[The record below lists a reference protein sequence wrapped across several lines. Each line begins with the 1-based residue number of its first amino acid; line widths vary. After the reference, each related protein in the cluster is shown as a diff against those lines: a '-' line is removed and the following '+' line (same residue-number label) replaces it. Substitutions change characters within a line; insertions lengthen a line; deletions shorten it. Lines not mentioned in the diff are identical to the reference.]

1 LDHSFKIS
9 FSIYSKLSLFI
20 SLLIL
25 IVVLTGSDSSTNI
38 QTTPID
44 LNKSSVSNIPYSIRS
59 SMSFAFHKAEIEKQL
74 GKAHITRRMK
84 GYSYEIRNVS
94 DGSHIFI
101 MYMSSSYVSDV
112 WRLTHLLSLDSFSKI
127 TIGESTVSDVG
138 KIDPYFME
146 FNYSDQQ
153 KVATSEHKL
162 DDDGVMIISYTHS
175 NNTWV
180 VDSIEHTKQDPS
192 AFAAKLLPEDKELLL
207 EDY

>member
-1 LDHSFKIS
+1 MDHSFKTS
-9 FSIYSKLSLFI
+9 VSIYSRISLFI

-25 IVVLTGSDSSTNI
+25 IVALTGSDSSANI
-38 QTTPID
+38 QTTPIE

-74 GKAHITRRMK
+74 GKADITRRMK

-101 MYMSSSYVSDV
+101 MYMSSSYVSDA

-138 KIDPYFME
+138 KIDPF
-146 FNYSDQQ
+146 FISFDYSDQQ

-162 DDDGVMIISYTHS
+162 DDDGVMIIRYTQS
-175 NNTWV
+175 NNDWV

-192 AFAAKLLPEDKELLL
+192 AFAAKLLPEDREMLM
-207 EDY
+207 EDF

>member
-1 LDHSFKIS
+1 M
-9 FSIYSKLSLFI
+9 
-20 SLLIL
+20 
-25 IVVLTGSDSSTNI
+25 
-38 QTTPID
+38 D

-59 SMSFAFHKAEIEKQL
+59 SMSFAPHKAEIEKQL
-74 GKAHITRRMK
+74 GKADITRRMK

-101 MYMSSSYVSDV
+101 MYMSSGYVSNV
-112 WRLTHLLSLDSFSKI
+112 WRLAHLLSQDSFSKI
-127 TIGESTVSDVG
+127 NIGESTLSNVK

-162 DDDGVMIISYTHS
+162 DDDGVMIIRYTHS

-180 VDSIEHTKQDPS
+180 VDSIEHNKQDPS
-192 AFAAKLLPEDKELLL
+192 AFVAQLLPEDKEMVM
-207 EDY
+207 EDF

>member
-1 LDHSFKIS
+1 
-9 FSIYSKLSLFI
+9 
-20 SLLIL
+20 
-25 IVVLTGSDSSTNI
+25 
-38 QTTPID
+38 
-44 LNKSSVSNIPYSIRS
+44 
-59 SMSFAFHKAEIEKQL
+59 M
-74 GKAHITRRMK
+74 
-84 GYSYEIRNVS
+84 
-94 DGSHIFI
+94 
-101 MYMSSSYVSDV
+101 
-112 WRLTHLLSLDSFSKI
+112 LSLDSFSKI

-180 VDSIEHTKQDPS
+180 VDSIEHNQQDPS

>member
-1 LDHSFKIS
+1 MEHSFKIS

-25 IVVLTGSDSSTNI
+25 IVVLTGSDSSANI

-74 GKAHITRRMK
+74 GKADITRRMK

-127 TIGESTVSDVG
+127 TIGESTVSDV
-138 KIDPYFME
+138 KNIDPYFMS
-146 FNYSDQQ
+146 FDYSDQQ

-162 DDDGVMIISYTHS
+162 DDDGVMIIRYTQG
-175 NNTWV
+175 NNAWI